1 MALRV
6 FGLSGGIGSGKTTVA
21 RIWSGLGLPVVDADQ
36 LGRQAVAPGTPAL
49 ARIAEHW
56 GAELIL
62 PSGEL
67 DRPELARRV
76 FGNAD
81 ARRALN
87 ALVHP
92 EVRRLAQQ
100 RFADLEFQAHVLAC
114 YEVPLLFEVGI
125 EEALRPVVVVN
136 CSPKAQLERAQA
148 RDGSSEASV
157 KLRMEAQLPL
167 AEKAARADIVIE
179 NDGPFGALELG
190 ARRALLQVC
199 RVVGCDPALFGL
211 S

>member
-1 MALRV
+1 MTLRV
-6 FGLSGGIGSGKTTVA
+6 FGLTGGIGSGKTTVA
-21 RIWSGLGLPVVDADQ
+21 RIWSGLGLAVVDADQ
-36 LGRQAVAPGTPAL
+36 LARQAVAPGTQAL
-49 ARIAEHW
+49 ASIAEHF
-56 GAELIL
+56 GRELIL
-62 PSGEL
+62 ASGEL
-67 DRPELARRV
+67 DRAELGRRV

-81 ARRALN
+81 ATRALN
-87 ALVHP
+87 AIVHP

-100 RFADLEFQAHVLAC
+100 RFAELELQAHVLGC

-148 RDGSSEASV
+148 RDGASEDSV
-157 KLRMEAQLPL
+157 KLRLDAQLPL

-179 NDGPFGALELG
+179 NDGPPGALELS
-190 ARRALLQVC
+190 ARQALLQVC

>member
-1 MALRV
+1 MTLRV
-6 FGLSGGIGSGKTTVA
+6 FGLTGGIGSGKTTVA
-21 RIWSGLGLPVVDADQ
+21 RIWSGLGLAVVDADQ
-36 LGRQAVAPGTPAL
+36 LARQAVAPGTQAL
-49 ARIAEHW
+49 ASIAEHF
-56 GAELIL
+56 GRELIL
-62 PSGEL
+62 ASGEL
-67 DRPELARRV
+67 DRAELARRV

-81 ARRALN
+81 ATRALN
-87 ALVHP
+87 AIVHP

-100 RFADLEFQAHVLAC
+100 RFAELELQAHVLGC

-148 RDGSSEASV
+148 RDGASEDSV
-157 KLRMEAQLPL
+157 KLRLDAQLPL
-167 AEKAARADIVIE
+167 AEKAARSDIVIE
-179 NDGPFGALELG
+179 NDGPPGALELS
-190 ARRALLQVC
+190 ARQALLQVC